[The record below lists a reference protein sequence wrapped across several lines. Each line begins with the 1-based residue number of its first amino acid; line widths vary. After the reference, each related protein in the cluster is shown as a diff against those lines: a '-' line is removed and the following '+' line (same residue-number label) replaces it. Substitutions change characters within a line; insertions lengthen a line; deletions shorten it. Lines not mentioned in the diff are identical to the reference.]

1 MNTFNRHVLKAMCDA
16 VVQDSFNFIARI
28 DDEDIRK
35 MSSPLYSLIQR
46 DEEAKKAAIQY
57 LLLLLTVDTDKPA
70 LTKQLQ
76 RVLNSAFEGSGWPV
90 NLSVDG
96 KVGPATASAFSSYTH
111 EIMLSVVRQM
121 TEYLSEKLKG

>member
-35 MSSPLYSLIQR
+35 MSLPLYILINR
-46 DEEAKKAAIQY
+46 DEESKKAAVQY

-111 EIMLSVVRQM
+111 EIMLNVVRQM